1 MKRTEWY
8 PAGKCEAGHEKA
20 SMGRESVVKGSG
32 SRPEAPYALVDTM
45 KTPAIFR
52 ARETLSAMQAH
63 MRGMR

>member
-1 MKRTEWY
+1 MKMTEWY

-32 SRPEAPYALVDTM
+32 SRLEAPCALVDTM
-45 KTPAIFR
+45 DTGNLQGAV
-52 ARETLSAMQAH
+52 ALSAMQAH